1 MVVVAAVGL
10 QIVRLQRLELV
21 ELAQAQAQALGL
33 RKRRTGWKHLA
44 SLEQQQAVQNRRHI
58 ADVPSFEVE
67 EAEVG
72 LLPRTGWPWPC

>member
-21 ELAQAQAQALGL
+21 ELAQAQALR

-44 SLEQQQAVQNRRHI
+44 WLDEQLAERSRRHI